1 MNQKDMNDEMEID
14 LLDLAY
20 MLMDHWHHL
29 LLCLLAGAL
38 ALNAFAFFF
47 IEPTYES
54 TAKLYVVST
63 SDDSVVN
70 LNDLNLGT
78 SLTSDYEELMFSY
91 PVLNRKFHLWKTC
104 HLFCHLTEEVPDDR
118 TSSH

>member
-47 IEPTYES
+47 IEPPM
-54 TAKLYVVST
+54 
-63 SDDSVVN
+63 N
-70 LNDLNLGT
+70 QRQNFMWFQP
-78 SLTSDYEELMFSY
+78 LMIQLSI
-91 PVLNRKFHLWKTC
+91 
-104 HLFCHLTEEVPDDR
+104 
-118 TSSH
+118 

>member
-38 ALNAFAFFF
+38 
-47 IEPTYES
+47 
-54 TAKLYVVST
+54 
-63 SDDSVVN
+63 
-70 LNDLNLGT
+70 DLHSF
-78 SLTSDYEELMFSY
+78 SLSQPMNQRQNFMWFQPLMIQLSI
-91 PVLNRKFHLWKTC
+91 
-104 HLFCHLTEEVPDDR
+104 
-118 TSSH
+118 